1 MDQIKIGKFIAWKRK
16 EQNLTQAQLAEK
28 LGITDRAVSKWETG
42 KSLPDA
48 SIMLEMCALLGI
60 TVNDLLCGEVVSM
73 ENYNEQMENSLIE
86 MIKQKERADKRLLT
100 MEIVIGLTST
110 IFLFAMLAVGIIF
123 MTLEKPFL
131 AFILPVGIGFVQ
143 FIICM
148 AFALRIEQVAGFYE
162 CRECGHRYVP
172 SYKSVNLAMHMG
184 RTRYMKCP
192 KCGKKSW
199 QKKVISDIKPE
210 ILSCSSK

>member
-100 MEIVIGLTST
+100 MEIVIGLTSS

-123 MTLEKPFL
+123 MTLEKPIW

-148 AFALRIEQVAGFYE
+148 AFALRIEQVAGYYE
-162 CRECGHRYVP
+162 CRKCGHRYVP
-172 SYKSVNLAMHMG
+172 SYKAVSLAMHTG
-184 RTRYMKCP
+184 RMRYMKCP